1 MLDLGETRPRKVVC
15 LRLWS
20 HCVGIL
26 EVVLES
32 IRLSFM
38 ISWSLHRG
46 SVLSPLLIIIVLEPL
61 PRELRLRFPEELLY
75 ADDLAIVSESPE
87 VLKGRLEIMRGSLN

>member
-46 SVLSPLLIIIVLEPL
+46 SVLSPLLLIIVVEPL

-75 ADDLAIVSESPE
+75 ADDLALVSKSPE
-87 VLKGRLEIMRGSLN
+87 VLKGRLEIMRGALN

>member
-46 SVLSPLLIIIVLEPL
+46 SVLSPLLLIIVVEPL

-75 ADDLAIVSESPE
+75 ADDLALLSESPE
-87 VLKGRLEIMRGSLN
+87 VMKGRLEMMRGALN